1 MEFRYLAAD
10 KLNDRQA
17 KALVSRLIYSVEG
30 ISRCWLDEDTGHIV
44 FEGIEEDAIT
54 DLTELLDRMAE
65 KEKKIRH
72 LTSRVLRETP
82 DAPPLSDVPA
92 RRLEVEAVFAKDG
105 SVRKGAA
112 VQVMQALQLY
122 FLELAMKYDPHLRYY
137 PTMMKREAL
146 EPCSYIQ
153 TFPQNLFFVA
163 EFPHQLPVLE
173 QVKETKDP
181 GALTRMTEHVL
192 TPAQCFHSYA
202 ELQGQTLSEPMIL
215 TSQGTCYRHETPWR
229 VGNQRM
235 NEFVLREILFVGPA
249 DFVETTRRALVED
262 AWQTAVDFGL
272 TARLETALDPFYFS
286 EDAAKGTVQLMGDM
300 KIELVVSVNDGQ
312 DQYAV
317 SSMNNMREALCLAY
331 EIHGPDGK
339 PYHSGCTG
347 FGIERWLYALLST
360 HGADL
365 AEWPASVLAALKLD
379 RAGEGDGHADSRQL
393 HAAK

>member
-1 MEFRYLAAD
+1 MVFRYRIAD

-30 ISRCWLDEDTGHIV
+30 ITRCSLDEASGEIV
-44 FEGIEEDAIT
+44 FEGLAEEAVPALT
-54 DLTELLDRMAE
+54 DLLSRMAE
-65 KEKKIRH
+65 EEKGIRH
-72 LTSRVLRETP
+72 LTSRALRQTP

-105 SVRKGAA
+105 SVRKGSA
-112 VQVMQALQLY
+112 VQVMQALQTY
-122 FLELAMKYDPHLRYY
+122 FAKLAMKYDPHLRYY

-173 QVKETKDP
+173 QVKDIDDP
-181 GALTRMTEHVL
+181 GSLTRMTEHVL
-192 TPAQCFHSYA
+192 TPAQCFHTYA
-202 ELQGQTLSEPMIL
+202 ELQGQTLAEPMIV

-249 DFVETTRRALVED
+249 DFVEETRRALMED
-262 AWQTAVDFGL
+262 AWQSAVDFGL

-317 SSMNNMREALCLAY
+317 SSMNNMREALCKAY
-331 EIHGPDGK
+331 DIQGPDGK
-339 PYHSGCTG
+339 QWHSGCTG

-365 AEWPASVLAALKLD
+365 AQWPASVLAALKLD
-379 RAGEGDGHADSRQL
+379 GAE
-393 HAAK
+393 